1 MGFRRFGACC
11 FHFMKN
17 SCFFFLGF
25 IFIIMNKR
33 KVLIILVISLL
44 GFVLMIPISI
54 VLFYLCCAI
63 MQVVAWIFGVTYEA
77 ANSICF
83 IYLEPAILTFTA
95 TIAAAIIVS
104 KLKPKILWIPLAV
117 IYLVPYYVSCFVIW
131 SHYYPLGLDGACR
144 LAYKDLETLGNLT
157 GVGYI
162 AINLFLFIAL
172 FLGLM
177 TFNNMIIIK
186 SASKHNLKPNNLRH

>member
-1 MGFRRFGACC
+1 
-11 FHFMKN
+11 
-17 SCFFFLGF
+17 
-25 IFIIMNKR
+25 MNKR
-33 KVLIILVISLL
+33 KALIILMISLL
-44 GFVLMIPISI
+44 GFVLMIPISV

-63 MQVVAWIFGVTYEA
+63 MQVVAWTFGVTYEA

-83 IYLEPAILTFTA
+83 IYLEPAILTLTA
-95 TIAAAIIVS
+95 TIAAAFLVF

-117 IYLVPYYVSCFVIW
+117 IYLVPYYASCFVIW

-177 TFNNMIIIK
+177 AFNIMIILK
-186 SASKHNLKPNNLRH
+186 SASKHNLKTNNLFH

>member
-1 MGFRRFGACC
+1 
-11 FHFMKN
+11 
-17 SCFFFLGF
+17 
-25 IFIIMNKR
+25 MNKR
-33 KVLIILVISLL
+33 KVIIILIVALV
-44 GFVLMIPISI
+44 GMVLMIPASI
-54 VLFYLCCAI
+54 VLFYVCCAI
-63 MQVVAWIFGVTYEA
+63 MQVVAWVFGITYEA

-83 IYLEPAILTFTA
+83 IYLEPAIVTLTA
-95 TIAAAIIVS
+95 TIAALCMVF
-104 KLKPKILWIPLAV
+104 KLKPKILWTLLSA
-117 IYLVPYYVSCFVIW
+117 IYLVPYYASCFMIW

-177 TFNNMIIIK
+177 AFNILIMIKCK
-186 SASKHNLKPNNLRH
+186 SKKNRPQS

>member
-1 MGFRRFGACC
+1 MNIFKLIGFLAVAFVG
-11 FHFMKN
+11 
-17 SCFFFLGF
+17 
-25 IFIIMNKR
+25 IIM
-33 KVLIILVISLL
+33 
-44 GFVLMIPISI
+44 MIPISVI
-54 VLFYLCCAI
+54 LFYLCCAI

-83 IYLEPAILTFTA
+83 IYLEPAILTFAA
-95 TIAAAIIVS
+95 TVAVIYMVH
-104 KLKPKILWIPLAV
+104 KLKPKILWIFLSV
-117 IYLVPYYVSCFVIW
+117 IYLMPYYTSCFVIW

-177 TFNNMIIIK
+177 VFNAFIILCVRKYK
-186 SASKHNLKPNNLRH
+186 SLPRSSATRIYRTHINV